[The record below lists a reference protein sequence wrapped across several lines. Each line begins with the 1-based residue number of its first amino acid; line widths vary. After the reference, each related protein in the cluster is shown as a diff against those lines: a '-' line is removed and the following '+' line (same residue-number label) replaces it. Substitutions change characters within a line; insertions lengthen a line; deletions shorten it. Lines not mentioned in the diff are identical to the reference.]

1 MYDYL
6 REYFDFK
13 ALLICLGLVILGLV
27 SVYSATFD
35 VGAAVAFKKQ
45 IVWAAIGLLALFVM
59 AFLPIKSLQRIAI
72 PLYLLNLLLL
82 LIVLVVG
89 ERVSGSK
96 SWFGLG
102 GSGGSGG
109 PASFGGQ
116 PSEFAKVA
124 TVLALSAFLARSSI
138 SLSNIK
144 HLIIAFA
151 IVGVPMVLVLAQPD
165 LGTAVVFFA
174 MLLPVLYWAGSS
186 NFVLVAIIAPIIA
199 AAGALFGTVIFLF
212 SLIVSG
218 SLFYLVRQN
227 RFAAAVAFGLTLA
240 VGLSVQAVYERMPAY
255 QQKRISTFMNPGSDQ
270 KGAGYNVYQ
279 SKVAIGSGGFF
290 GKGYLQGTQTQL
302 NFIPEQWTDFIFC
315 VPGEEFGF
323 VGASMVIGLFTGLL
337 LHGINVA
344 GLSKNKFASAA
355 SIGITGVFAFHV
367 LVNIGMSMGLL
378 PVIGIPLPFLSY
390 GGSALVANMAMIGL
404 LMNFYANR
412 KEH

>member
-13 ALLICLGLVILGLV
+13 AFLICLALVVFGLI

-35 VGAAVAFKKQ
+35 VGAASAFKKQ
-45 IVWAAIGLLALFVM
+45 VVWAGIGLLALFVM
-59 AFLPIKSLQRIAI
+59 AFFPLKTLQRIAL
-72 PLYLLNLLLL
+72 PVYALNLLLL
-82 LIVLVVG
+82 FIVLVVG

-102 GSGGSGG
+102 ASGGSGG

-138 SLSNIK
+138 SLSNVK
-144 HLIIAFA
+144 HLIIVFG
-151 IVGVPMVLVLAQPD
+151 IVGVPMVLILAQPD
-165 LGTAVVFFA
+165 LGTAMVFFA
-174 MLLPVLYWAGSS
+174 MMLPVLFWAGSS
-186 NFVLVAIIAPIIA
+186 NFVLAAILAPIIA
-199 AAGALFGTVIFLF
+199 AAGALFGTFIFLF

-218 SLFYLVRQN
+218 TLLYLARQN
-227 RFAAAVAFGLTLA
+227 RFAAAVVFALTLA
-240 VGLSVQAVYERMPAY
+240 VGLSVQAVYERMPSY
-255 QQKRISTFMNPGSDQ
+255 QQKRISTFMNPGADQ
-270 KGAGYNVYQ
+270 KGAGYNVHQ

-323 VGASMVIGLFTGLL
+323 VGASLVISLFTGLL

-355 SIGITGVFAFHV
+355 AIGITGIFGFHV

-390 GGSALVANMAMIGL
+390 GGSALVANMAMVGL

>member
-1 MYDYL
+1 MFDYL
-6 REYFDFK
+6 KEYFDTK
-13 ALLICLGLVILGLV
+13 ALLICLGLVILGLL

-35 VGAAVAFKKQ
+35 VGAAAAFKKQ
-45 IVWAAIGLLALFVM
+45 VVWAAIGLVALFIM
-59 AFLPIKSLQRIAI
+59 AFFPLKTLQRISF
-72 PLYLLNLLLL
+72 PLYILNLGLLL
-82 LIVLVVG
+82 VVLVVG

-102 GSGGSGG
+102 GSGG
-109 PASFGGQ
+109 PAAFGGQ

-124 TVLALSAFLARSSI
+124 TVLALSSFLARTSI
-138 SLSNIK
+138 TLSNAK
-144 HLIIAFA
+144 HLMLA
-151 IVGVPMVLVLAQPD
+151 IGIVIVPMVLILVQPD

-174 MLLPVLYWAGSS
+174 MVLPVLYWAGAS
-186 NFVLVAIIAPIIA
+186 NFVLAAIVAPIVA
-199 AAGALFGTVIFLF
+199 AAGALFGTLVFLV
-212 SLIVSG
+212 SLLVG
-218 SLFYLVRQN
+218 GTLLYLTRQN
-227 RFAAAVAFGLTLA
+227 RFAVAVAFGLTLA

-255 QQKRISTFMNPGSDQ
+255 QQKRISTFMNPGSEQ

-279 SKVAIGSGGFF
+279 SKVAIGSGGFL

-323 VGASMVIGLFTGLL
+323 VGASLVIGLFTGLL
-337 LHGINVA
+337 LHGVNVA

-355 SIGITGVFAFHV
+355 SIGITGIFGFHV

-390 GGSALVANMAMIGL
+390 GGSALVANMSMVGL

>member
-1 MYDYL
+1 MIDYL
-6 REYFDFK
+6 KEYFDFK
-13 ALLICLGLVILGLV
+13 ALLICFGLVAVGLL

-35 VGAAVAFKKQ
+35 VGAAAAFKKQ
-45 IVWAAIGLLALFVM
+45 LVWAGIGFAALLLT
-59 AFLPIKSLQRIAI
+59 AFFPIRTLQRISF
-72 PLYLLNLLLL
+72 PLYIFNLGLLLVVL
-82 LIVLVVG
+82 LIG
-89 ERVSGSK
+89 ERISGSK

-102 GSGGSGG
+102 GSGGQ
-109 PASFGGQ
+109 ASLGGQ
-116 PSEFAKVA
+116 PSEFAKV
-124 TVLALSAFLARSSI
+124 TTILALAAFLARTSI
-138 SLSNIK
+138 SLSNVK
-144 HLIIAFA
+144 HLMFSIGL
-151 IVGVPMVLVLAQPD
+151 VVLPMVLILAEPD
-165 LGTAVVFFA
+165 LGTSVVFFA

-186 NFVLVAIIAPIIA
+186 NFVLAAILAPIIA
-199 AAGALFGTVIFLF
+199 AAGALFGTFIFLI
-212 SLIVSG
+212 SLLVSG
-218 SLFYLVRQN
+218 SLLYIAREN
-227 RFAAAVAFGLTLA
+227 RFAAAVAFALTLA
-240 VGLSVQAVYERMPAY
+240 VGLSVQAVYERLPAY
-255 QQKRISTFMNPGSDQ
+255 QQKRISTFMNPGADQ

-279 SKVAIGSGGFF
+279 SKVAIGSGGFL

-323 VGASMVIGLFTGLL
+323 VGASIVISLFTGLL

-355 SIGITGVFAFHV
+355 SIGITGIFGFHV

-390 GGSALVANMAMIGL
+390 GGSALVANMAMVGL